1 MTDSSSALVADI
13 GGTNARFAL
22 IEGDAVVE
30 TRILRCAD
38 HSSLTEAA
46 EAYIKLVGR
55 ENNRPARG
63 AFDVAGPVTGDEIA
77 FTNLVWKFSI
87 EKTRRALG
95 FDSLR
100 VVNDFAAAALSIP
113 RLGGGDRVKIGEGEP
128 VQGGVIGVLGA
139 GSGLGV
145 GGLVSTPAGYAVLP
159 GEGGHV
165 TMAAAE
171 NREAEVLAVL
181 RGMYGHVS
189 AERVLSGPGIVNL
202 FTALRKLA
210 GLPAPDVV
218 PSDVTKAALEGTDPV
233 AVEAV
238 TMFSRMLGTVAGN
251 LALTLGAHGGIY
263 IAGGVVPRLGDFF
276 ANAGF
281 RAAFEEKGPMSKF
294 LKPIPTYVVTHPL
307 PAFLG
312 LMSVLEE

>member
-1 MTDSSSALVADI
+1 MTDTSSALVADI

-22 IEGDAVVE
+22 IEGGAVVD
-30 TRILRCAD
+30 TKILRCAD
-38 HSSLTEAA
+38 YASLTEAA
-46 EAYIKLVGR
+46 EAYIKTVGR
-55 ENNRPARG
+55 ENDRPRRG

-87 EKTRRALG
+87 EKTRAALG
-95 FDSLR
+95 FDSLK
-100 VVNDFAAAALSIP
+100 VINDFAAAALSIP
-113 RLGGGDRVKIGEGEP
+113 RLGESDRVQIGAGTP
-128 VQGGVIGVLGA
+128 VSGGVIGVLGA

-145 GGLVSTPAGYAVLP
+145 GGLVSTPDGYAVLP

-165 TMAAAE
+165 TMAAANE
-171 NREAEVLAVL
+171 REAAVIAIL
-181 RGMYGHVS
+181 RERFGHVS

-202 FTALRKLA
+202 FTALKTLA
-210 GLPAPDVV
+210 GETVSNVV
-218 PSDVTKAALEGTDPV
+218 PADVTKAALDGSDSV

-251 LALTLGAHGGIY
+251 LALTLGALGGIY
-263 IAGGVVPRLGDFF
+263 IAGGIVPRLGEFF

-281 RAAFEEKGPMSKF
+281 RAAFEDKGAMAKF
-294 LKPIPTYVVTHPL
+294 VTPIPTFVVTHPL

-312 LMSVLEE
+312 LMSVLDD

>member
-1 MTDSSSALVADI
+1 MTDTSLVADI

-22 IEGDAVVE
+22 IEGGAVVDS
-30 TRILRCAD
+30 RILRCAD
-38 HSSLTEAA
+38 HASLTEAA
-46 EAYIKLVGR
+46 EAYIKAVGR
-55 ENNRPARG
+55 ENNRPRRG
-63 AFDVAGPVTGDEIA
+63 AFDVAGPVTGDEIT

-87 EKTRRALG
+87 EKTRAELG
-95 FDSLR
+95 FDSLK

-113 RLGGGDRVKIGEGEP
+113 RLGEGDRVQIGAGTP
-128 VQGGVIGVLGA
+128 VAGGVIGVLGA

-145 GGLVSTPAGYAVLP
+145 GGLVSTSAGYAVLP

-165 TMAAAE
+165 TMAAADD
-171 NREAEVLAVL
+171 RQAAVLAVL
-181 RGMYGHVS
+181 RGRYGHVS

-202 FTALRKLA
+202 FGALKTLA
-210 GLPAPDVV
+210 GESVPEVV
-218 PSDVTKAALEGTDPV
+218 PADVTAAALDGSDPI

-263 IAGGVVPRLGDFF
+263 IAGGIVPRLGEFF

-281 RAAFEEKGPMSKF
+281 RAAFEDKGAMAKF
-294 LKPIPTYVVTHPL
+294 VTPIPTYVVTHPL

-312 LMSVLEE
+312 LVSVLEG